1 MFNCMTIHRCKQRRT
16 RLCLLCMVACVTCI
30 LALFVGIGITL
41 GLLLNKGDYAISA
54 YNSVDYIFIVIIIFA
69 KLVVSLFICQHDNG
83 NSSRRIST
91 FLGNWRLTVQSATGH
106 FVWLVRSPGTVSHWT
121 FVPHVPAS
129 LTTLTVSHS
138 MNSQLCTAPF

>member
-54 YNSVDYIFIVIIIFA
+54 YNSVDYIHSNNN
-69 KLVVSLFICQHDNG
+69 LRETRGLFVH
-83 NSSRRIST
+83 
-91 FLGNWRLTVQSATGH
+91 LSA
-106 FVWLVRSPGTVSHWT
+106 P
-121 FVPHVPAS
+121 
-129 LTTLTVSHS
+129 
-138 MNSQLCTAPF
+138 